1 MSSAT
6 RSAPARATT
15 IVGRR
20 PIGTSPV
27 GRVVLHAFL
36 ITVAVIWLV
45 PIVAAFYSS
54 FRFFETDTNI
64 NGVFSWPEALTLEN
78 TAATTVQFLP
88 GLSTTMPLAALL
100 LVVGGIGATAAWV
113 FAVWTGVVKRVE
125 SQVNPDELDAQQ
137 VRIREL
143 EEDVQRYR
151 ATVDAQL
158 GLLPAAGES
167 SSPNE

>member
-1 MSSAT
+1 MKQLNF
-6 RSAPARATT
+6 
-15 IVGRR
+15 
-20 PIGTSPV
+20 
-27 GRVVLHAFL
+27 VLIF
-36 ITVAVIWLV
+36 
-45 PIVAAFYSS
+45 S
-54 FRFFETDTNI
+54 FGLAMVMF
-64 NGVFSWPEALTLEN
+64 TLEN
-78 TAATTVQFLP
+78 TAATTVTFLP
-88 GLSTTMPLAALL
+88 GLTATLPLAAML

-125 SQVNPDELDAQQ
+125 SQISPSEVEAQQ

-167 SSPNE
+167 SANTEAA

>member
-1 MSSAT
+1 MKQLNF
-6 RSAPARATT
+6 
-15 IVGRR
+15 
-20 PIGTSPV
+20 
-27 GRVVLHAFL
+27 VLIF
-36 ITVAVIWLV
+36 
-45 PIVAAFYSS
+45 S
-54 FRFFETDTNI
+54 FGLAMVMF
-64 NGVFSWPEALTLEN
+64 TLEN
-78 TAATTVQFLP
+78 TAPTTVTFLP
-88 GLSTTMPLAALL
+88 GLTATLPLAAML

-125 SQVNPDELDAQQ
+125 SQLSPSEVEAQQ

-167 SSPNE
+167 SAQAEAV